1 MLNVIILSTTLDM
14 YSRDNSRLTFLIFFF
29 SLYREHE
36 SQCKPIVISNQTTA
50 IQQTNYT
57 YKYNNTQ
64 E

>member
-14 YSRDNSRLTFLIFFF
+14 YSRDNSRLTFLILFF

-36 SQCKPIVISNQTTA
+36 SQCKPIVIPNQTTA